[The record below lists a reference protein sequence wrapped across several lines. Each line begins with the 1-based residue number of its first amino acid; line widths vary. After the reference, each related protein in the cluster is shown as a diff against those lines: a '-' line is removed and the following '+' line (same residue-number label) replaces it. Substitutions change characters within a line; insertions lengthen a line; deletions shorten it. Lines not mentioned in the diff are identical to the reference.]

1 MSKFEIK
8 QGGIMNNFTF
18 YNPVR
23 VHFGKGQVTNLKE
36 ELKDYNKILVTYGG
50 GSIKKNGVYD
60 DVMKNLKGKEVFE
73 LSGITPNPRTDKVY
87 EGIKICKENDID
99 FILAVGGGSTLDC
112 SKAIA
117 MGAKTNEDFWDYFFE
132 EKNKPTDAIKLG
144 TVITMAGT
152 GSEMDGS
159 CVISNIERKKK
170 YGYGHRLLY
179 PVFSIIDPTY
189 TYSLPKYQLI
199 SGTCDM
205 FSHIMEEYF
214 SEPDYENT
222 TDNISES
229 LMKTV
234 IDSIRVA
241 LKNPEDYQ
249 ARSNLM
255 WVSTL
260 AINGLTATGKSSD
273 WLSHKLEHT
282 LSAYFDVT
290 HGMGLAVVHPNYLKF
305 VYKNHLEKFRSF
317 AINVW
322 NIDPEG
328 KTDEELALESIEA
341 LQNFFKEIGAP
352 TTLREL
358 DIPKDKIKEMA
369 ENTAAYKTSYSD
381 LSTSDIETI
390 YNNAY

>member
-23 VHFGKGQVTNLKE
+23 VHFGKNQVKNLVE

-60 DVMKNLKGKEVFE
+60 DVMENLKGKEVFE

-117 MGAKTNEDFWDYFFE
+117 MGAKTDEDFWDYFFE

-170 YGYGHRLLY
+170 YGYGHKLLY
-179 PVFSIIDPTY
+179 PVFSIIDPEY

-222 TDNISES
+222 TDNISEG

-234 IDSIRVA
+234 IDSIKVA
-241 LKNPEDYQ
+241 LENPKDYQ

-255 WVSTL
+255 WASTL
-260 AINGLTATGKSSD
+260 AINGLTSTGKSSD

-369 ENTAAYKTSYSD
+369 EHTIAYKTSSSD

>member
-1 MSKFEIK
+1 
-8 QGGIMNNFTF
+8 
-18 YNPVR
+18 
-23 VHFGKGQVTNLKE
+23 
-36 ELKDYNKILVTYGG
+36 
-50 GSIKKNGVYD
+50 
-60 DVMKNLKGKEVFE
+60 
-73 LSGITPNPRTDKVY
+73 
-87 EGIKICKENDID
+87 
-99 FILAVGGGSTLDC
+99 
-112 SKAIA
+112 
-117 MGAKTNEDFWDYFFE
+117 
-132 EKNKPTDAIKLG
+132 
-144 TVITMAGT
+144 
-152 GSEMDGS
+152 
-159 CVISNIERKKK
+159 
-170 YGYGHRLLY
+170 
-179 PVFSIIDPTY
+179 
-189 TYSLPKYQLI
+189 
-199 SGTCDM
+199 
-205 FSHIMEEYF
+205 MEEYF

-369 ENTAAYKTSYSD
+369 ENTASYKTSYSD

>member
-1 MSKFEIK
+1 
-8 QGGIMNNFTF
+8 MNNFTF

-23 VHFGKGQVTNLKE
+23 VHFGKGEVAKLSE
-36 ELKDYNKILVTYGG
+36 ELKEHNRILLTYGG

-60 DVMKNLKGKEVFE
+60 DVVKNLKGKEVFE

-117 MGAKTNEDFWDYFFE
+117 MGAKTDEDFWDYFFE
-132 EKNKPTDAIKLG
+132 EKNKPTEAIKLG

-159 CVISNIERKKK
+159 CVISNMEQKKK

-222 TDNISES
+222 TDSISES

-241 LKNPEDYQ
+241 LKNPQDYQ

-255 WVSTL
+255 WASTL
-260 AINGLTATGKSSD
+260 AINGLTANGKSSD

-305 VYKNHLEKFRSF
+305 VYKNHLKKFRSF

-322 NIDPEG
+322 NINPDG
-328 KTDEELALESIEA
+328 KTHEELALASIVA

-369 ENTAAYKTSYSD
+369 ENTIAYKTSYSD

>member
-1 MSKFEIK
+1 M
-8 QGGIMNNFTF
+8 
-18 YNPVR
+18 
-23 VHFGKGQVTNLKE
+23 
-36 ELKDYNKILVTYGG
+36 KI
-50 GSIKKNGVYD
+50 
-60 DVMKNLKGKEVFE
+60 
-73 LSGITPNPRTDKVY
+73 SGI
-87 EGIKICKENDID
+87 I
-99 FILAVGGGSTLDC
+99 S
-112 SKAIA
+112 SK
-117 MGAKTNEDFWDYFFE
+117 K
-132 EKNKPTDAIKLG
+132 KNKPTDAIKLG

-159 CVISNIERKKK
+159 CVISNIQRKKK

-328 KTDEELALESIEA
+328 KTDEELALESIVA

-352 TTLREL
+352 TTLHEL

-381 LSTSDIETI
+381 LSKSDIETI